1 MKDVMA
7 RWGFGSVRT
16 RTVVIQVAIVGGVIL
31 WLTLGWPRIQQ
42 ERAAAALAR
51 REQKIESFLQSTVV
65 ERAGE
70 EIEVPT
76 ADGLRRVHPQRLRI
90 MPAVGDVQQELGA
103 PDQSMTDAQGGQHLI
118 WIGTRHK
125 LNASFNK
132 GRLYAVTLTN
142 LQTGH
147 GITVYES
154 AAQFHPF

>member
-1 MKDVMA
+1 MA

-16 RTVVIQVAIVGGVIL
+16 RTIVIQVAIIAGVIL

-42 ERAAAALAR
+42 ERAAAQLAR

-76 ADGLRRVHPQRLRI
+76 VDGLRRVHPQRLRI
-90 MPAVGDVQQELGA
+90 TPAVGDVQQELGA
-103 PDQSMTDAQGGQHLI
+103 PDQSMTDSQGGQHLI

-125 LNASFNK
+125 LDASFDK

-147 GITVYES
+147 GMTVYES
-154 AAQFHPF
+154 SAQYHPF

>member
-1 MKDVMA
+1 MA
-7 RWGFGSVRT
+7 RWGFGNVRT
-16 RTVVIQVAIVGGVIL
+16 RTIVIQVAIVAGVIL
-31 WLTLGWPRIQQ
+31 WLTLGLPKYRK
-42 ERAAAALAR
+42 EKAAAELAR
-51 REQKIESFLQSTVV
+51 REQKIEAFLQSTVV

-147 GITVYES
+147 GMTVYES
-154 AAQFHPF
+154 AAQYHPF